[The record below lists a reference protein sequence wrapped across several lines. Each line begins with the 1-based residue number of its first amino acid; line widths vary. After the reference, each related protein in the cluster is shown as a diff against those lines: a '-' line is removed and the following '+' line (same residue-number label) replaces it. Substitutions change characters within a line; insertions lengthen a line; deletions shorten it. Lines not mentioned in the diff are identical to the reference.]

1 LSGLPSIARCK
12 NLLTGSKN
20 ALQDKP
26 FASKAVMRIEMYC
39 FKTWKKQMKKFTFS
53 SMVYSLIVLVT
64 IIIIGILYN
73 DGKLELKDIGTG
85 LLALVSTFLGATIA
99 FRLNEDK
106 EKKANEE
113 KQIQAIN
120 SALLIMIR
128 QHNALNLL
136 KKYLESF
143 PNDNQAAFNMP
154 ALQPP
159 SYNDLIQDVSSLE
172 FLINSNNPKILL
184 NIINEQERFYQAIE
198 SWKMRNNFY
207 INEFQPI
214 VSEKRLKK
222 HSFSNQEA
230 KDVLGERIFET
241 LIISVRESRSHIIKS
256 CESLPLIY
264 KELREVAKKQYPNE
278 KFLDYKI
285 TE

>member
-1 LSGLPSIARCK
+1 MNYK
-12 NLLTGSKN
+12 
-20 ALQDKP
+20 
-26 FASKAVMRIEMYC
+26 
-39 FKTWKKQMKKFTFS
+39 
-53 SMVYSLIVLVT
+53 
-64 IIIIGILYN
+64 
-73 DGKLELKDIGTG
+73 ELRVE
-85 LLALVSTFLGATIA
+85 LVSTFLGATIA

>member
-1 LSGLPSIARCK
+1 
-12 NLLTGSKN
+12 
-20 ALQDKP
+20 
-26 FASKAVMRIEMYC
+26 
-39 FKTWKKQMKKFTFS
+39 MKKFTFS

-241 LIISVRESRSHIIKS
+241 LIISVRESRNHIIKS